1 MKNRTRETVHRTLSN
16 FFFSLDS
23 PPSPFRFSFL
33 SFIPA
38 AGFVFF
44 YKQTSSSVTDSRR
57 RTQYT
62 HTHTHTH
69 THTNKQS
76 DDRWRLLHGGG
87 SRSVRPG
94 HGGAML
100 ADRRAQPT
108 PLRCSTILLMY
119 TSVKIIMAV
128 VIFIWGLPG
137 PCRLLNGGGPPTPLE
152 PFLLLSYTIY
162 SSHRS

>member
-44 YKQTSSSVTDSRR
+44 YKQTSSFVTDSRR
-57 RTQYT
+57 RTDT
-62 HTHTHTH
+62 HTYTP
-69 THTNKQS
+69 KQS
-76 DDRWRLLHGGG
+76 DDQWRLLYGGG
-87 SRSVRPG
+87 SRSARTG

-100 ADRRAQPT
+100 ADGRAQPT
-108 PLRCSTILLMY
+108 PLSCSTILLMY

-137 PCRLLNGGGPPTPLE
+137 PDFLMGGALPPL
-152 PFLLLSYTIY
+152 
-162 SSHRS
+162 